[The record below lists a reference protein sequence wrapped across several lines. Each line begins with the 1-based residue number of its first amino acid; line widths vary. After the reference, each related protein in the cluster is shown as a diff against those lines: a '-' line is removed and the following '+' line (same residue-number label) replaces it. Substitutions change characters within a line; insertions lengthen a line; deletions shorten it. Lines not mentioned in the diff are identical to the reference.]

1 MPLCVS
7 LISGKTV
14 VELEH
19 FDGNGLEL
27 RERVGREMRVTPQR
41 LRLVMSD
48 NSEIKN
54 EEMITNSDQA
64 VTAMVGEGQEL
75 PEWCEAEMEF
85 FSFNALE
92 DGLSLPEG
100 SLEISPKVLGKV
112 IMLAIAKVSAAA
124 RRKYNQ
130 ALKDSGMR
138 HSYFD
143 WSPEQ
148 DVLDEE
154 EVNNVWLYRTAEREA
169 FPKLKP
175 HWQEAHDVL
184 AKCKKAAYSF
194 AKLDDRLK
202 NSKNFFYSRWEGPGE
217 ENGGKRHRVYGIRQE
232 FSAVEF
238 VRVFDHFLELDGRFD
253 QLAAR
258 SLTSM
263 WQERITTIIW
273 VERKVEVEELIERV
287 RAFCSLLLLA
297 LQDPEHPHVA
307 WVQKHADTVVGT
319 LTNAFKKEC
328 FLLREAS
335 NWRHVHDT
343 LADATKVLEAVV
355 ANWAMAAKV
364 SEMLQEGLLTALLE
378 LAEERRDE
386 ATVMGCKLLM
396 AYFPQDA
403 KAQAVLQEQESYGWP
418 HVRERV
424 KSYMENPPKLNE
436 EPEALPVDQLPSP
449 RSLAMTSLRSNPISL
464 PAVHKT
470 PRRAR
475 RRQAHAES
483 KHVLYDVGSDESDE
497 DEDESE

>member
-1 MPLCVS
+1 MSRATGQMGALLADAMGLGKTRQAIAYILGIRAGLKSTASDGPPGAGRAGRPMEIGDQRGPQTPRVFFTVPTTSERPPMPLCVS

-130 ALKDSGMR
+130 ALKDR
-138 HSYFD
+138 
-143 WSPEQ
+143 
-148 DVLDEE
+148 
-154 EVNNVWLYRTAEREA
+154 
-169 FPKLKP
+169 
-175 HWQEAHDVL
+175 WQEAHDVL

-328 FLLREAS
+328 FLLRSLAEWDSDFTLRRARLNGPRITAGEAS

-355 ANWAMAAKV
+355 ANWAMAAK
-364 SEMLQEGLLTALLE
+364 GLLTALLE

-396 AYFPQDA
+396 AYFPQ
-403 KAQAVLQEQESYGWP
+403 
-418 HVRERV
+418 ERRNC
-424 KSYMENPPKLNE
+424 S
-436 EPEALPVDQLPSP
+436 
-449 RSLAMTSLRSNPISL
+449 
-464 PAVHKT
+464 
-470 PRRAR
+470 
-475 RRQAHAES
+475 
-483 KHVLYDVGSDESDE
+483 G
-497 DEDESE
+497 